1 MTIDNSDIRMLQ
13 LHLINDNV
21 CTCCIELPS
30 CITEHRNRSFKIFSF
45 HWFSV
50 LDSHFLVRAYC
61 TYSFSFRQYS
71 PLIQFRWNWQFPHS
85 SHIF

>member
-1 MTIDNSDIRMLQ
+1 MTIDNSDIRMFQ

-30 CITEHRNRSFKIFSF
+30 CITEHRNRSFKISNF

-50 LDSHFLVRAYC
+50 LFSHFL
-61 TYSFSFRQYS
+61 
-71 PLIQFRWNWQFPHS
+71 P
-85 SHIF
+85 